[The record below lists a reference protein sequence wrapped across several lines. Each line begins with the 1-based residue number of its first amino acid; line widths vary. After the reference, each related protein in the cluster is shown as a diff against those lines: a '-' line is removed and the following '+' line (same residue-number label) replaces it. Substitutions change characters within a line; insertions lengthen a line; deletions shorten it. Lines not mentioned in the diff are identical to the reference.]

1 MLVRYKK
8 GFEKIAM
15 GLLSFMPDEKDV
27 KKLQKTIKDYE
38 NNPNW
43 HLFLWKQ
50 EDVLG
55 IIGLRLED
63 ENKAVIQHI
72 SVNPSHRNQGIGKK
86 MIEAVKEQYG
96 EQFVICANEKTESFV
111 KKSEQTSDMNENSQ

>member
-8 GFEKIAM
+8 NFEKIAM

-38 NNPNW
+38 NNPDWN
-43 HLFLWKQ
+43 LFLWKK

-55 IIGLRLED
+55 IIGVRLED
-63 ENKAVIQHI
+63 DKKVVIQHI
-72 SVNPSHRNQGIGKK
+72 SVNPSHRNQGIGRK
-86 MIEAVKEQYG
+86 MIEAVKDFYG
-96 EQFVICANEKTESFV
+96 EEYVICANEKTESFV
-111 KKSEQTSDMNENSQ
+111 KKSEQNHAD